1 MLVCMNCHIEYEEG
15 TDFCSQC
22 GGPLVAKE
30 EPTSGQGELSKAEE
44 KKTETRLICP
54 KCKLLY
60 ERRETCIRCGARL
73 VKQSDLQAIEEQK
86 SAQAPETRKEEPK
99 KEEPKKEEPR
109 KEPLQVQPPRRQPV
123 ETPREKPKSSHAD
136 EIEKKPPPLQPSEKP
151 SPKKLSEDMEKMI
164 TPPAKGIKSLFRGPL
179 GVVSIVILVA
189 AALYFIWSQYSYF
202 TKKPSQPSPVS
213 PVSSEQA
220 TGSSGTSTPT
230 NPAAPVAEPEEKA
243 PSPSETWEVEKI
255 KELLEKI
262 RRANFRKDIDLL
274 MSCYSTDFKDREKR
288 ERETLKSWENF
299 SYLGLSYD
307 LKDHTISGNTAKI
320 RVEWSMKISPRFGG
334 QSQESKTL
342 LDVVLKKED
351 NDWKI
356 EEVIPVG

>member
-1 MLVCMNCHIEYEEG
+1 MLICMNCHIEYEEG

-60 ERRETCIRCGARL
+60 ERRKTCIRCGAPL
-73 VKQSDLQAIEEQK
+73 VKQSDLQELEEQK
-86 SAQAPETRKEEPK
+86 SAEAPETK

-123 ETPREKPKSSHAD
+123 ETPREKPKPSHAD
-136 EIEKKPPPLQPSEKP
+136 EIEKEPPPLQPSERP
-151 SPKKLSEDMEKMI
+151 SPKKLPEDMEKMM
-164 TPPAKGIKSLFRGPL
+164 TPPAKGIKDFFRGPL
-179 GVVSIVILVA
+179 GVVSIVILIA
-189 AALYFIWSQYSYF
+189 AALYFFWSQYSYF

-213 PVSSEQA
+213 SEQA
-220 TGSSGTSTPT
+220 TGSSGTPTPADH
-230 NPAAPVAEPEEKA
+230 AAPVAEPEEKVL
-243 PSPSETWEVEKI
+243 SPSETWEVEKI

-274 MSCYSTDFKDREKR
+274 MSCYSTDFKDRERR
-288 ERETLKSWENF
+288 EKDTLKSWENF
-299 SYLGLSYD
+299 TYLGLSYD
-307 LKDHTISGNTAKI
+307 LKNHTISDDTAKI

-356 EEVIPVG
+356 KEVIPVG